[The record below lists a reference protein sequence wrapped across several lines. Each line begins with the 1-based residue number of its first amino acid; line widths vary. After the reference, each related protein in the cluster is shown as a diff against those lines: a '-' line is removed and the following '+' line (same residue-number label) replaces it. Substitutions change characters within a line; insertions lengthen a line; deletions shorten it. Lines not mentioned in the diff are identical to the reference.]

1 MKNVTFVLMFLFIL
15 SGCSSQH
22 NKNIN
27 FHSVPMAAT
36 LVCGNKEFGRTT
48 KVFWFYDEQKYKE
61 KLSQISEGECY
72 AIWISGEREN
82 YSLKEVNGNTSWEDK
97 ESIGVTVIR
106 KRNSGYAQDAEFG
119 LKVETLRSQE
129 LEAMQDRHQL
139 KKSLRRLKPSC
150 YPFC

>member
-15 SGCSSQH
+15 SGCSSLPE
-22 NKNIN
+22 KGIY
-27 FHSVPMAAT
+27 FSSTPEAAT
-36 LVCGNKEFGRTT
+36 LVCGNKEFGRTP
-48 KVFWFYDEQKYKE
+48 KVFWFSDEQKYKE
-61 KLSQISEGECY
+61 KLSIIDECY

-97 ESIGVTVIR
+97 ASIGVTVIR

-129 LEAMQDRHQL
+129 LEAMDNRHQL
-139 KKSLRRLKPSC
+139 KKSLRRLQPC
-150 YPFC
+150 GGLC